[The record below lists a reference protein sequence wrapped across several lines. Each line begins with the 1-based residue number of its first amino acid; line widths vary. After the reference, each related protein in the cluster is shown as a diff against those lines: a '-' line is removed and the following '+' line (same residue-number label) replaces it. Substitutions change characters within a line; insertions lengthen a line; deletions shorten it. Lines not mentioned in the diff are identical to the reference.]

1 MSFFNRFIESII
13 PAPDKEDGIVQR
25 GSGHSP
31 LRRSARSEQST
42 KEALLEELV
51 NQQRLQGSRPQ
62 KADPR
67 LYGKDHASER
77 HL

>member
-25 GSGHSP
+25 GSRHSP
-31 LRRSARSEQST
+31 LRRSTRSEQYT
-42 KEALLEELV
+42 KEALLEEML
-51 NQQRLQGSRPQ
+51 NQQRLQGRRPQ

-67 LYGKDHASER
+67 P
-77 HL
+77 

>member
-31 LRRSARSEQST
+31 LRRSARSEQYT
-42 KEALLEELV
+42 KEALLEELA
-51 NQQRLQGSRPQ
+51 NQQRL
-62 KADPR
+62 
-67 LYGKDHASER
+67 
-77 HL
+77 